1 MRLPL
6 SCVLT
11 HNLSIIHPENVPT
24 FIVTFAVD
32 KCQPGCSEGAV
43 VAAALPPQTSGAM
56 TGNPNAAARIQSLN
70 MYIFKKVS
78 EYKCYSERQQSSSH
92 YFESGKAGT
101 DKFLWIPKTLTL
113 RLFQPLCAVEITLT
127 FLDTIFRGF
136 WRQLSIASVI
146 DSLAEEMWWKM
157 TRLLDTE
164 WEHNGVA
171 KKGLADTTSENAN

>member
-1 MRLPL
+1 MRLPF

-11 HNLSIIHPENVPT
+11 HNLSIIHPDNVST
-24 FIVTFAVD
+24 FIVPFAVD
-32 KCQPGCSEGAV
+32 KCHPGCSKGAV
-43 VAAALPPQTSGAM
+43 VAAALPAQMSAAM
-56 TGNPNAAARIQSLN
+56 RVNPNAATRIQSLN
-70 MYIFKKVS
+70 MCIFKRVS
-78 EYKCYSERQQSSSH
+78 EYKWYSEQQQSSSH

-101 DKFLWIPKTLTL
+101 DKFPWIPKTLTP

-171 KKGLADTTSENAN
+171 KKGLTDTTSENAN